1 MGGTSLKRQI
11 LSYAYWLGSI
21 LLWELVLHLT
31 AFESL
36 ARALP
41 MVGFSIAAAAV
52 ACFLTGFPTRAG
64 RILAGVVP
72 VALYLVYAVQAVY
85 YDIFGSFLSMA
96 YVTMG
101 GEAINTFWTIA
112 LAAIGRQLWRLL
124 LMAVPVA
131 GFFVL
136 RRKWQLPAVETWRG
150 LGALLLVAVVAAVG
164 TWAVLPQFGP
174 GLNDPAALFRNP
186 TATVDRWA
194 EHFGILTA
202 EVLDLR
208 RQGSSA
214 RGEMTASLDQVVD
227 LEDNAEP
234 EAERNILPE
243 IDFAALDEAA
253 DSETLQSLNRYFSGL
268 SGTAKHAYSGIFE
281 GYNLIVICAEAF
293 SNYLIDPA
301 LTPTLYRMSTEGFV
315 FENFYNSFP
324 NLTTNGEYTLCMG
337 LMPDMSRMSFA
348 VSVQNYL
355 PFCLGH
361 VYADQ
366 GITAHAYHNNVGTF
380 YNRVNTHTNMGYD
393 FKALDFGLD
402 MEPGTPTSDLEM
414 LEKTIDDYLTEEPFH
429 AYYMTYSG
437 HADYNFTDNAMSI
450 QNQALV
456 ADLEVS
462 EGVRAY
468 LACQLELEKAM
479 TYLLERLEEAGIADR
494 TVIVLTGD
502 HMPYGLSDEDYAA
515 LAGDAAETDPF
526 WQYRNSFICWTG
538 GMDEPV
544 VVEDYCCT
552 QDILPTVLD
561 LMGLPYDSRLLTG
574 RDVLAPGTHLAVLSD
589 GSFLTDQVTYDA
601 ASGALTWSGEEDP
614 DLADQLMQAVSN
626 QFTVSASILSTDYY
640 GFVYETLGLA
650 DVEET
655 GPVYASYADIAGKW
669 YADSVELLTLYGA
682 LSGGGTGSF
691 EGDEPASRADYVTMI
706 ARALGHSS
714 SDTDG
719 EIPFTDVPAD
729 AWYYGPVLLAWES
742 GWLEENTEFRPLETI
757 TAGEARGFLATV
769 GESCGI
775 ADSAAWAQTVWSE
788 ALTQQQAALPDW
800 DETLVTRGA
809 AAYLA
814 AALVEVLKR

>member
-1 MGGTSLKRQI
+1 MGGTGLKRQI
-11 LSYAYWLGSI
+11 LSYAYWLASI
-21 LLWELVLHLT
+21 LLWEVVLHLA

-36 ARALP
+36 SRALP
-41 MVGFSIAAAAV
+41 MLGFTVAAAAL
-52 ACFLTGFPTRAG
+52 ACFLTGFPTKAG
-64 RILAGVVP
+64 RIFAACVP
-72 VALYLVYAVQAVY
+72 IALFMVYAVQVVY
-85 YDIFGSFLSMA
+85 YDIFGSFLSVA
-96 YVTMG
+96 YVSMG
-101 GEAINTFWTIA
+101 GAAINTFWSIA

-124 LMAVPVA
+124 LIAIPVA
-131 GFFVL
+131 GYFVL

-150 LGALLLVAVVAAVG
+150 LGALLLVTVVAAVG

-174 GLNDPAALFRNP
+174 GISDPAALFRNP
-186 TATVDRWA
+186 TATVDRWT

-202 EVLDLR
+202 SVLDLK
-208 RQGSSA
+208 RQGSNA
-214 RGEMTASLDQVVD
+214 RGEMTADLNQAVD
-227 LEDNAEP
+227 LEGETEP
-234 EAERNILPE
+234 ETPRNILDA
-243 IDFAALDEAA
+243 IDFEALEAA
-253 DSETLQSLNRYFSGL
+253 AGTDSLHSLNQYFSGL
-268 SGTAKHAYSGIFE
+268 TGTAKHEYSGIFE

-361 VYADQ
+361 LYAGQ
-366 GITAHAYHNNVGTF
+366 GVTAHAYHNNVGTF

-437 HADYNFTDNAMSI
+437 HADYNFTDNAMSV
-450 QNQALV
+450 QNQDLV
-456 ADLEVS
+456 ADLEGS

-468 LACQLELEKAM
+468 IACQLELEKAM
-479 TYLLERLEEAGIADR
+479 TYLLDRLEEAGIADR
-494 TVIVLTGD
+494 TVVVLTGD

-515 LAGDAAETDPF
+515 LAGDAVESDPF
-526 WQYRNSFICWTG
+526 WRYRNSFICWTG
-538 GMDEPV
+538 GLDEPV

-589 GSFLTDQVTYDA
+589 GSFLTDRVTYDA
-601 ASGALTWSGEEDP
+601 SSGDLTWNGEEDQA
-614 DLADQLMQAVSN
+614 LADQLMQAVNN
-626 QFTVSASILSTDYY
+626 QFTVSSTILSTDYY
-640 GFVYETLGLA
+640 AFVYETLGLA
-650 DVEET
+650 QVEET
-655 GPVYASYADIAGKW
+655 GPAYASYADIEGKW

-691 EGDEPASRADYVTMI
+691 EGEHDASRADFVTMI
-706 ARALGHSS
+706 ARALGHGS
-714 SDTDG
+714 SDTG
-719 EIPFTDVPAD
+719 SAIPFTDVPSD
-729 AWYYGPVLLAWES
+729 AWYFAPVQLAWES
-742 GWLEENTEFRPLETI
+742 GWLEENAEFRPLEAM
-757 TAGEARGFLATV
+757 TAVDARGFLATV

-775 ADSAAWAQTVWSE
+775 ENSDAWARTVFDE
-788 ALTQQQAALPDW
+788 AMAQQQAAQPDF
-800 DETLVTRGA
+800 DPTLLTRGA
-809 AAYLA
+809 AACMA
-814 AALVEVLKR
+814 AALVEALA